1 MIGERSQV
9 KRGEKITGRRRYKAV
24 VADGSGLGDS
34 YDGMDAV
41 APDGANGAPLLLVNI
56 LTGKIEIDRLRELWP
71 TWAEPFR
78 TGNGGRTLG
87 IRYVERSEPVVAL
100 GAAHR

>member
-1 MIGERSQV
+1 M
-9 KRGEKITGRRRYKAV
+9 KRRDKATGRRRYKAV
-24 VADGSGLGDS
+24 VENGLEES
-34 YDGMDAV
+34 YEDMSPPGPDDA
-41 APDGANGAPLLLVNI
+41 NSTPLLHVNI
-56 LTGKIEIDRLRELWP
+56 VTGEIKVDRLRELWP